1 MRAAPTRATIPRTS
15 HRYVSM
21 KVATQER
28 LRRTAVEAVGSIPGI
43 EAVVLYGSRARGTAR
58 ATSDWDI
65 AILSHASAENEQAA
79 RRLFDEL
86 ERVHPIVMNPKS
98 IEAHCNQGTRIE
110 SAIARQGRLLAGDWT
125 PPRCRTEDLDV
136 AAEDIERNLDIAT
149 GDLRS
154 TFLALCDV
162 AFKGGT
168 YEPRI
173 VEYSQQ
179 AAETLAKTI
188 IAGFGLSPTAV
199 HDLNALATQLEN
211 AYRGRVRGAE
221 ARQRFAATLRA
232 LDGNTKAAHEARYHN
247 GPVERLAR
255 TTERIAGTLRLQTGW
270 LRWCANH
277 NPEMRE
283 AAVAAG
289 REIADAA
296 GLVEGMRGFDRLAP
310 DLQARVRAW
319 GEEGRSIADAFDGTT
334 PGTQAAEAT
343 GGTFDPTR
351 SMGDYPEPSRFT
363 SARGLEL
370 PVPTRQGRTTE

>member
-1 MRAAPTRATIPRTS
+1 M
-15 HRYVSM
+15 SM

-65 AILSHASAENEQAA
+65 AILSHASPENDRVA

-86 ERVHPIVMNPKS
+86 ERVHPIVMNPES
-98 IEAHCNQGTRIE
+98 IEAHCNQSTRIE

-136 AAEDIERNLDIAT
+136 AAEDIERNLDIAS

-188 IAGFGLSPTAV
+188 VAGFGLSPTAV

-211 AYRGRVRGAE
+211 AYRGRARGAE
-221 ARQRFAATLRA
+221 ARRRFAAALRT
-232 LDGNTKAAHEARYHN
+232 LDGNTEAAHKARYHK

-255 TTERIAGTLRLQTGW
+255 TAERIAGTLRLQTEW
-270 LRWCANH
+270 LRWYATH
-277 NPEMRE
+277 HSEMRE

-289 REIADAA
+289 REIADSA

-310 DLQARVRAW
+310 DLQARVRTW
-319 GEEGRSIADAFDGTT
+319 GEEGRSIADAFDGAT
-334 PGTQAAEAT
+334 PEA
-343 GGTFDPTR
+343 R
-351 SMGDYPEPSRFT
+351 
-363 SARGLEL
+363 
-370 PVPTRQGRTTE
+370 

>member
-1 MRAAPTRATIPRTS
+1 
-15 HRYVSM
+15 M
-21 KVATQER
+21 KVATHKR

-65 AILSHASAENEQAA
+65 VILSHASPEDEQAA
-79 RRLFDEL
+79 RRLFGEL
-86 ERVHPIVMNPKS
+86 ERVHSIVMHPET

-110 SAIARQGRLLAGDWT
+110 SAIARQGRLLAGDWS

-136 AAEDIERNLDIAT
+136 PTEDIGDNLDIAT

-154 TFLALCDV
+154 AFLALCEA
-162 AFKGGT
+162 AFRGRT

-199 HDLNALATQLEN
+199 HDLNALAAQLEN
-211 AYRGRVRGAE
+211 AYRGRTRGAE
-221 ARQRFAATLRA
+221 ARRRFAAAIRA
-232 LDGNTKAAHEARYHN
+232 LDGNTEAAHKARYHR
-247 GPVERLAR
+247 GPVERPAR
-255 TTERIAGTLRLQTGW
+255 TAERIASTLRLQTEW
-270 LRWCANH
+270 LRWYATH

-289 REIADAA
+289 GEVADAA
-296 GLVEGMRGFDRLAP
+296 GLIEGMRGFDRLAP

-319 GEEGRSIADAFDGTT
+319 GEAGRSIAADLAG
-334 PGTQAAEAT
+334 E
-343 GGTFDPTR
+343 
-351 SMGDYPEPSRFT
+351 
-363 SARGLEL
+363 
-370 PVPTRQGRTTE
+370 